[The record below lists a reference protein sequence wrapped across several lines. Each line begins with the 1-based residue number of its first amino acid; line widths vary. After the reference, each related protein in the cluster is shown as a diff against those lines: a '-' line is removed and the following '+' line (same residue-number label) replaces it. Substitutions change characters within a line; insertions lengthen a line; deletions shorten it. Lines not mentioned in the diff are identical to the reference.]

1 MALLRAIGR
10 ASRWLARKLRPPR
23 RLRMTR
29 EGRYFVAI
37 TVGIGLAAINT
48 GNNLLFLV
56 LGWML
61 SVIVASGV
69 LSDVSMRGLKVS
81 RRAPRRIFARRPFL
95 MEIAVENRKAKLA
108 SYSIEVED
116 LVADRPLDK
125 RCYFLKIP
133 AGRTQRT
140 SYRHTFS
147 RRGRQQFDGFRVATK
162 FPFALF
168 HKSRRVHEIGEVIVY
183 PAVLPIS
190 LPAPRARAHGETA
203 TNLIGRRGDFFGL
216 REYRDGDDRRAIHW
230 RSTART
236 GRLLV
241 REYEKESQRR
251 ASIFVDNAMPAE
263 PEDEQVDAL
272 EKAISTAASLASAYL
287 ASGYAV
293 RVVARG
299 LHIPFAGGEIHLD
312 RVLRG
317 LALLE
322 HAAAD
327 QPFSGR
333 AAPRGENLIVAGPG
347 LPGIETRPAACRQ
360 VEI

>member
-1 MALLRAIGR
+1 M
-10 ASRWLARKLRPPR
+10 RPRR

-29 EGRYFVAI
+29 EGRYFIAI

-61 SVIVASGV
+61 SVIIASGV
-69 LSDVSMRGLKVS
+69 LSNVSMRGLLVS
-81 RRAPRRIFARRPFL
+81 RRPPRRIFARRPFL
-95 MEIAVENRKAKLA
+95 MEIAVKNRKAKLA

-116 LVADRPLDK
+116 LVADKPLDK

-133 AGRTQRT
+133 AGRTQKT
-140 SYRHTFS
+140 SYRHTFA

-168 HKSRRVHEIGEVIVY
+168 HKSRRIGEIGEVIVF
-183 PAVLPIS
+183 PEVKPIALP
-190 LPAPRARAHGETA
+190 PPRARAHGETA
-203 TNLIGRRGDFFGL
+203 TNQIGRRGDFFGL

-230 RSTART
+230 RSSARS

-251 ASIFVDNAMPAE
+251 ASIFVDNALP
-263 PEDEQVDAL
+263 PEVDDSCDDDQVESL
-272 EKAISTAASLASAYL
+272 ERAISTAASLAAAYL

-299 LHIPFAGGEIHLD
+299 LLIPFADGEAQLD

-322 HAAAD
+322 NAAETD
-327 QPFSGR
+327 EFSAR
-333 AAPRGENLIVAGPG
+333 PAPRGENLMVAGPG
-347 LPGIETRPAACRQ
+347 LPGADSRPGACRL
-360 VEI
+360 VEAA